1 MKKSIKKVVLL
12 VIQIVFLY
20 NFSFS
25 QGNANQGAQVKVDST
40 STGANKMVDTTLE
53 PTKTGR
59 PVGILDGV
67 YVREH
72 YPNRKAINYAP
83 LREADVMWS
92 KRIWRVIDINEKIN
106 LIFKYPTE
114 SMPTNDRHSII
125 NILLDA
131 VKEGSLSAYDASVDD
146 EFTKKMTREEIMK
159 SISGHPDSVK
169 IAIPDPPYEKDTIEI
184 KGKLKMDDIVNYRIK
199 EDWFFDKQRSVMD
212 VRIIGICPVSLSRDE
227 SGNLKEGFA
236 PLFWIY
242 FPEARNIFAV
252 NEVFNN
258 HNDAE
263 RRTWDD
269 IFFKRM
275 FGSYITKESN
285 VYNRA
290 IRDYK
295 VGMDQVIESDKIH
308 GEMVNLE
315 HDMWEY

>member
-1 MKKSIKKVVLL
+1 MKNISKIVVLKVFQL
-12 VIQIVFLY
+12 VFFSSFLY
-20 NFSFS
+20 S
-25 QGNANQGAQVKVDST
+25 QNNNQAAQVKVDST
-40 STGANKMVDTTLE
+40 SGSQMDTSRTNIGGSSKGN
-53 PTKTGR
+53 PN
-59 PVGILDGV
+59 VLDGV

-72 YPNRKAINYAP
+72 YPSRKAIPYAP

-106 LIFKYPTE
+106 LIFKFPMESNPTL
-114 SMPTNDRHSII
+114 DRKSLID
-125 NILLDA
+125 ILLDG
-131 VKEGSLSAYDASVDD
+131 VLEGTLTAYDPLDD
-146 EFTKKMTREEIMK
+146 EFTKQLTKQEIEK
-159 SISGHPDSVK
+159 KIGGHLDSTK
-169 IAIPDPPYEKDTIEI
+169 IAIPDPPYEKDTVEL
-184 KGKLKMDDIVNYRIK
+184 KGKLKKDDIVNYRIK

-212 VRIIGICPVSLSRDE
+212 VRIIGICPVQLSRDE
-227 SGNLKEGFA
+227 QGNLKEGFS

-242 FPEARNIFAV
+242 FPQARPVFAV

-263 RRTWDD
+263 RRTWED

-285 VYNRA
+285 VYNRQ

-295 VGMDQVIESDKIH
+295 LGMDQVIESDKIH
-308 GEMVNLE
+308 TEMVNLE

>member
-1 MKKSIKKVVLL
+1 MKNKSKIGILVVL
-12 VIQIVFLY
+12 QIVFLCS
-20 NFSFS
+20 FSFS
-25 QGNANQGAQVKVDST
+25 QNNQAAQVKVDST
-40 STGANKMVDTTLE
+40 SGAKMDTTLK
-53 PTKTGR
+53 PTGGSNR
-59 PVGILDGV
+59 GNPNVLDGV

-72 YPNRKAINYAP
+72 YPARKAIPYAP

-106 LIFKYPTE
+106 LIFKYPME
-114 SMPTNDRHSII
+114 ANPTNDRKSLID
-125 NILLDA
+125 ILLDG
-131 VKEGSLSAYDASVDD
+131 VLEGTLTAYDASVDD
-146 EFTKKMTREEIMK
+146 EFTKQMTKQEIEK
-159 SISGHPDSVK
+159 SIAGHLDSAK
-169 IAIPDPPYEKDTIEI
+169 IVIPDPPYEKDTVEL
-184 KGKLKMDDIVNYRIK
+184 KGKLKKDDIVNYRIK

-212 VRIIGICPVSLSRDE
+212 VRIIGICPVRLARDE

-242 FPEARNIFAV
+242 FPQARPVFAV

-285 VYNRA
+285 VYNRS

-295 VGMDQVIESDKIH
+295 LGMDQVIESDKIH
-308 GEMVNLE
+308 TDMVNME